1 MTRLFL
7 ILSKPKSPITS
18 PKATVV
24 MPHTLISA
32 TATKQLDGS
41 YMSLSFRLFNF
52 ELLPFVWFEDRILKL
67 VNELVPIPL

>member
-1 MTRLFL
+1 
-7 ILSKPKSPITS
+7 
-18 PKATVV
+18 